1 MKANFWKSLLLV
13 PALLMAVAC
22 TKAPSTS
29 YKDVVKKALEQ
40 SELQDVT
47 VSEDRDRNT
56 ITLGGTVHSDDA
68 KRQAGEVAKSVAG
81 ERIVANEVSIQPVGV
96 ESEAKAISS
105 NLDDGIEKNYK
116 AELIASRL
124 DKESIDFKA
133 KNGVLTLTGNVKSA
147 TQRQEAEKLA
157 SAVPNVL
164 QVVNQIDVKR

>member
-1 MKANFWKSLLLV
+1 LEVAVVGAGPVDGSGVHKSSEYLIQR
-13 PALLMAVAC
+13 C
-22 TKAPSTS
+22 RQ
-29 YKDVVKKALEQ
+29 KALEQ

-68 KRQAGEVAKSVAG
+68 KRKAGEVAKSVAG
-81 ERIVANEVSIQPVGV
+81 ERIVANDVRIQPVGV
-96 ESEAKAISS
+96 ASEAKAISS

-124 DKESIDFKA
+124 DKQSIDFKA
-133 KNGVLTLTGNVKSA
+133 KNGVLTLTGNVKSS

-157 SAVPNVL
+157 SSVPNVL

>member
-1 MKANFWKSLLLV
+1 MKANLWKSLLLV

-124 DKESIDFKA
+124 DA
-133 KNGVLTLTGNVKSA
+133 
-147 TQRQEAEKLA
+147 
-157 SAVPNVL
+157 
-164 QVVNQIDVKR
+164 

>member
-1 MKANFWKSLLLV
+1 MKANLWKSLLLV

-29 YKDVVKKALEQ
+29 YKVVVKKALEQ

-133 KNGVLTLTGNVKSA
+133 KKSVLTLTGNVKSA

>member
-1 MKANFWKSLLLV
+1 MKANVWKSLLLV

-124 DKESIDFKA
+124 DKQSIDFQSEKWRLDSH
-133 KNGVLTLTGNVKSA
+133 G
-147 TQRQEAEKLA
+147 QRQECHAA
-157 SAVPNVL
+157 PRS
-164 QVVNQIDVKR
+164 

>member
-1 MKANFWKSLLLV
+1 MKANVWKSLLLV

-29 YKDVVKKALEQ
+29 YKDLVKKALEQ

-124 DKESIDFKA
+124 DKESIGFKA

>member
-1 MKANFWKSLLLV
+1 MKANLWKSLLLV

-105 NLDDGIEKNYK
+105 NLDDGIEKNIPVH
-116 AELIASRL
+116 AIS
-124 DKESIDFKA
+124 FF
-133 KNGVLTLTGNVKSA
+133 TL
-147 TQRQEAEKLA
+147 
-157 SAVPNVL
+157 P
-164 QVVNQIDVKR
+164 VV

>member
-1 MKANFWKSLLLV
+1 MKANLWKSLLLV

-124 DKESIDFKA
+124 DIESIDFKA

>member
-1 MKANFWKSLLLV
+1 MKANLWKSLLLV

-105 NLDDGIEKNYK
+105 IPP
-116 AELIASRL
+116 LIPNARSRPP
-124 DKESIDFKA
+124 
-133 KNGVLTLTGNVKSA
+133 GLTT
-147 TQRQEAEKLA
+147 
-157 SAVPNVL
+157 PNA
-164 QVVNQIDVKR
+164 